1 MSKDIYEKPDLF
13 YLGKDFDK
21 VTLQATNEFTLIK
34 NKAFTTH
41 ATIIGMTGSGKTG
54 LGVGLIEEAA
64 LDNIPSIIIDPK
76 GDMGNLC
83 LVDST
88 FDPASFEEW
97 IKDEAISK
105 GKDPKEYS
113 KEAAQNW
120 LNGVEGSGQ
129 DKERVGRFQSVEK
142 TIYTPGSTAGVG
154 VNILSSLEVPN
165 TQIVEDMD
173 SYMSYLKTTTS
184 SLLSLIGVAD
194 DSNSKEHVL
203 LSTIISNSWQSG
215 ENVSLETIIA
225 HIIKP
230 VFDKIGILP
239 LEDFFESK
247 SRFDFASKFN
257 SLLASPSFALWLQGE
272 NIDIDKLLYD
282 KDGKAKIAI
291 FNISHLDD
299 NQRMFF
305 VSLLLNRY
313 VAWMRRQSGTEILKT
328 ILYMDEIFGFF
339 PPSKN
344 PPSKEPMLLLL
355 KQARAFGV
363 GIILS
368 TQNPVDLDYKG
379 LANIGTWFIGRLQT
393 SQDINKVIDGL
404 SGQIGS
410 SFSKEEIEKLLL
422 NLPKRT
428 FLLKSIHLDDVKLF
442 GTRWTISYLKGPLK
456 KDEII
461 ALSAG
466 KKSNSPALK
475 TLSTTSIKGAI
486 SPIDS
491 SISQYFE
498 TGANS
503 FVPTIGLKGTI
514 LFFNQSKGI
523 NETKDIIL
531 SVPLDTADS
540 HIDISRIVVDNT
552 DFSRFQTISPANSSF
567 EEIPDFVRKDKNL
580 KNAQNELI
588 DYIYQTQNIELF
600 VCKSLKLESSVN
612 ESRADFAI
620 KVNDAIRAK
629 KDEQIEKLTNEL
641 KKKQE
646 LINNKIETLNY
657 QLDKKKSESMVSW
670 LNAGVAVIGALLG
683 GGSNISKAG
692 KVLSHGGKVIRDNND
707 TNRIEDKIEDLDD
720 DLKLLNENFESRVDE
735 LDSLFKVENYPIET
749 LLVKPKKSDINI
761 SVIAL
766 VWRRA

>member
-1 MSKDIYEKPDLF
+1 MSKDIYEKLDLF

-21 VTLQATNEFTLIK
+21 ATLQSTNELTLIK

-54 LGVGLIEEAA
+54 LGVGLIEEAS
-64 LDNIPSIIIDPK
+64 LDNILSIVIDPK

-88 FDPASFEEW
+88 FNPTSFEGW
-97 IKDEAISK
+97 VKDEAVSK
-105 GKDPKEYS
+105 GKDPIEYS
-113 KEAAQNW
+113 KEVAQNW
-120 LNGVEGSGQ
+120 LNGIEGSDQ
-129 DKERVGRFQSVEK
+129 DKERVNRFQSVEK

-154 VNILSSLEVPN
+154 VNILSSLEVPDA
-165 TQIVEDMD
+165 QVLEDMD
-173 SYMSYLKTTTS
+173 TYMSYLKTTTS
-184 SLLSLIGVAD
+184 SLLSLVSIED
-194 DSNSKEHVL
+194 DSGSKEYVL
-203 LSTIISNSWQSG
+203 LSSIISNSWKNG

-225 HIIKP
+225 NIINP
-230 VFDKIGILP
+230 TFDKIGILP
-239 LEDFFESK
+239 VEDFFESK

-257 SLLASPSFALWLQGE
+257 ALLASPSFALWLQGE

-282 KDGKAKIAI
+282 QNGKAKIAI

-313 VAWMRRQSGTEILKT
+313 IAWMRRQSGTEVLKT

-355 KQARAFGV
+355 KQGRAFGV
-363 GIILS
+363 GVILS

-379 LANIGTWFIGRLQT
+379 LSNMGTWFIGRLQT

-428 FLLKSIHLDDVKLF
+428 FLLKSIHLEDVKLF
-442 GTRWTISYLKGPLK
+442 GTRWTMSYLKGPLK
-456 KDEII
+456 KEEII
-461 ALSAG
+461 ALSVG
-466 KKSNSPALK
+466 KKSNSPTIKEPSTTVVKK
-475 TLSTTSIKGAI
+475 TLS
-486 SPIDS
+486 PVDS

-498 TGANS
+498 TGAND
-503 FVPTIGLKGTI
+503 FVPTIGAKGTI
-514 LFFNQSKGI
+514 LFFNQAKGI
-523 NETKDIIL
+523 NENKDLVLNVSIDEN
-531 SVPLDTADS
+531 SS
-540 HIDISRIVVDNT
+540 HIDTSNIAIDNA
-552 DFSRFQTISPANSSF
+552 DFTRFQTTPPNSSSF
-567 EEIPDFVRKDKNL
+567 EAVPDFVRKDKSL
-580 KNAQNELI
+580 KDAQKQLT

-600 VCKSLKLESSVN
+600 VCKSLKLESAPN
-612 ESRADFAI
+612 ESKTDFII

-629 KDEQIEKLTNEL
+629 KDEQIEKLTQEL
-641 KKKQE
+641 KKKE
-646 LINNKIETLNY
+646 ESLNNKKETLNY
-657 QLDKKKSESMVSW
+657 QLDKEKSESTASW
-670 LNAGVAVIGALLG
+670 LNAGVAVLGALLS
-683 GGSNISKAG
+683 GGSSASKVG
-692 KVLSHGGKVIRDNND
+692 KVVSQGGRVLRENGDKS
-707 TNRIEDKIEDLDD
+707 RIEDKMDQLDE
-720 DLKLLNENFESRVDE
+720 DLKLLDDDFKNKVDE
-735 LDSLFKVENYPIET
+735 LDSIFKIENYPIET

-761 SVIAL
+761 STVAL

>member
-1 MSKDIYEKPDLF
+1 MSRDIYEKLDLF

-21 VTLQATNEFTLIK
+21 TTLKSTEELTLIK

-54 LGVGLIEEAA
+54 LGVGLIEEAS

-88 FDPASFEEW
+88 FNPSSFEGW

-105 GKDPKEYS
+105 GKNPTEYANEIS
-113 KEAAQNW
+113 SNW
-120 LNGVEGSGQ
+120 LTGIEGFAQ
-129 DKERVGRFQSVEK
+129 DKERVSRFQNVEK
-142 TIYTPGSTAGVG
+142 TIYTPGSTAGVS

-165 TQIVEDMD
+165 AEIVDDMD
-173 SYMSYLKTTTS
+173 TYMSYLKTTTS
-184 SLLSLIGVAD
+184 SLLSLVGIED
-194 DSNSKEHVL
+194 DSNSKEYVL
-203 LSTIISNSWQSG
+203 LSSIISNFWQSG

-225 HIIKP
+225 SIIKP
-230 VFDKIGILP
+230 TFDKIGILP
-239 LEDFFESK
+239 VEDFFESK
-247 SRFDFASKFN
+247 DRFGFASKFN
-257 SLLASPSFALWLQGE
+257 ALLASPSFALWLQGE
-272 NIDIDKLLYD
+272 NIDIDKMLYD
-282 KDGKAKIAI
+282 QNGKAKVAI

-313 VAWMRRQSGTEILKT
+313 VAWMRRQSGTEVLKT

-363 GIILS
+363 GIVLS

-379 LANIGTWFIGRLQT
+379 LSNIGTWFIGRLQT

-428 FLLKSIHLDDVKLF
+428 FLLKSIHLEDVKLF
-442 GTRWTISYLKGPLK
+442 GTRWTMSYLKGPLK
-456 KDEII
+456 KEEII
-461 ALSAG
+461 TLSMG
-466 KKSNSPALK
+466 KKVNSPIPREPNTTISK
-475 TLSTTSIKGAI
+475 STLS
-486 SPIDS
+486 PVDS
-491 SISQYFE
+491 SITQYFE

-514 LFFNQSKGI
+514 LFFNQSKGL

-531 SVPLDTADS
+531 SMPIDTNS
-540 HIDISRIVVDNT
+540 THIDTSNIIADNA
-552 DFSRFQTISPANSSF
+552 DFTRFQTTSPGNSSF
-567 EEIPDFVRKDKNL
+567 EGVPDFIRKDKEL
-580 KNAQNELI
+580 KDVEKELI
-588 DYIYQTQNIELF
+588 DFIYQTQNIELF
-600 VCKSLKLESSVN
+600 VCKSLKLESAPN
-612 ESRADFAI
+612 ESKTDFII

-629 KDEQIEKLTNEL
+629 KDEQIEKLTEEL
-641 KKKQE
+641 KKKTE
-646 LINNKIETLNY
+646 SLNNKKETLNY
-657 QLDKKKSESMVSW
+657 QLDKEKADSTASW
-670 LNAGVAVIGALLG
+670 LNVGVSVLGALLG
-683 GGSNISKAG
+683 GGSNASKAG
-692 KVLSHGGKVIRDNND
+692 KVLSQGGKIFKDNGD
-707 TNRIEDKIEDLDD
+707 KNRIEDKMEDLDSD
-720 DLKLLNENFESRVDE
+720 MKLLEEEFESRADE
-735 LDSLFKVENYPIET
+735 LDLVFKTENYPIET
-749 LLVKPKKSDINI
+749 LLLKPKKSDINI
-761 SVIAL
+761 SNIAL

>member
-1 MSKDIYEKPDLF
+1 MSRDIYEKLDLF

-21 VTLQATNEFTLIK
+21 TTLKSTEELTLIK

-54 LGVGLIEEAA
+54 LGVGLIEEAS

-88 FDPASFEEW
+88 FSPSSFEGW

-105 GKDPKEYS
+105 GKNPAEYANEIS
-113 KEAAQNW
+113 SNW
-120 LNGVEGSGQ
+120 LTGIEGFAQ
-129 DKERVGRFQSVEK
+129 DKERVSRFQSVEK
-142 TIYTPGSTAGVG
+142 TIYTPGSTAGVS

-165 TQIVEDMD
+165 AEIVDDMD
-173 SYMSYLKTTTS
+173 TYMSYLKTTTS
-184 SLLSLIGVAD
+184 SLLSLVGIED
-194 DSNSKEHVL
+194 DSNSKEYVL
-203 LSTIISNSWQSG
+203 LSSIISNFWQSG

-225 HIIKP
+225 SIIKP
-230 VFDKIGILP
+230 TFDKIGILP
-239 LEDFFESK
+239 VEDFFESK
-247 SRFDFASKFN
+247 DRFGFASKFN
-257 SLLASPSFALWLQGE
+257 ALLASPSFALWLQGE
-272 NIDIDKLLYD
+272 NIDIDKMLYD
-282 KDGKAKIAI
+282 QNGKAKVAI
-291 FNISHLDD
+291 FNISYLDD

-313 VAWMRRQSGTEILKT
+313 VAWMRRQSGTEVLKT

-363 GIILS
+363 GIVLS

-379 LANIGTWFIGRLQT
+379 LSNIGTWFIGRLQT

-410 SFSKEEIEKLLL
+410 TFSKEEIEKLLL

-428 FLLKSIHLDDVKLF
+428 FLLKSIHLEDVKLF
-442 GTRWTISYLKGPLK
+442 GTRWTMSYLKGPLK
-456 KDEII
+456 KEEII
-461 ALSAG
+461 TLSVG
-466 KKSNSPALK
+466 KKVNSPIPK
-475 TLSTTSIKGAI
+475 EPNTITSKSTLS
-486 SPIDS
+486 PVDS
-491 SISQYFE
+491 SITQYFE

-514 LFFNQSKGI
+514 LFFNQSKGL
-523 NETKDIIL
+523 NETKDVIL
-531 SVPLDTADS
+531 SMPIDTNS
-540 HIDISRIVVDNT
+540 THIDTSNIIVDNA
-552 DFSRFQTISPANSSF
+552 DFTRFQTTPPSNSSF
-567 EEIPDFVRKDKNL
+567 EGVPDFIRKDKEL
-580 KNAQNELI
+580 KDVEKELI
-588 DYIYQTQNIELF
+588 DYIYQTQNVELF
-600 VCKSLKLESSVN
+600 VCKSLKLESAPN
-612 ESRADFAI
+612 ESKTDFII
-620 KVNDAIRAK
+620 KVNDVIRTK
-629 KDEQIEKLTNEL
+629 KDEQIEKLTQDL

-646 LINNKIETLNY
+646 SVNNKIETLNY
-657 QLDKKKSESMVSW
+657 QLDKEKSESRASW

-683 GGSNISKAG
+683 GGSNATKAG
-692 KVLSHGGKVIRDNND
+692 KVISHGGKIFKDNND
-707 TNRIEDKIEDLDD
+707 TNIIEDKMENLDN
-720 DLKLLNENFESRVDE
+720 DLKLIEKDFESRVNE

-749 LLVKPKKSDINI
+749 LLLKPKKSDINI
-761 SVIAL
+761 SNIAL

>member
-1 MSKDIYEKPDLF
+1 
-13 YLGKDFDK
+13 
-21 VTLQATNEFTLIK
+21 
-34 NKAFTTH
+34 
-41 ATIIGMTGSGKTG
+41 
-54 LGVGLIEEAA
+54 
-64 LDNIPSIIIDPK
+64 
-76 GDMGNLC
+76 
-83 LVDST
+83 
-88 FDPASFEEW
+88 
-97 IKDEAISK
+97 
-105 GKDPKEYS
+105 
-113 KEAAQNW
+113 
-120 LNGVEGSGQ
+120 
-129 DKERVGRFQSVEK
+129 
-142 TIYTPGSTAGVG
+142 
-154 VNILSSLEVPN
+154 
-165 TQIVEDMD
+165 
-173 SYMSYLKTTTS
+173 
-184 SLLSLIGVAD
+184 
-194 DSNSKEHVL
+194 
-203 LSTIISNSWQSG
+203 
-215 ENVSLETIIA
+215 
-225 HIIKP
+225 
-230 VFDKIGILP
+230 
-239 LEDFFESK
+239 
-247 SRFDFASKFN
+247 
-257 SLLASPSFALWLQGE
+257 
-272 NIDIDKLLYD
+272 
-282 KDGKAKIAI
+282 
-291 FNISHLDD
+291 
-299 NQRMFF
+299 
-305 VSLLLNRY
+305 
-313 VAWMRRQSGTEILKT
+313 WMRRQSGTEILKT

-461 ALSAG
+461 TLSAG

-646 LINNKIETLNY
+646 SINNKIETLNY
-657 QLDKKKSESMVSW
+657 QLDKEKSESMASW

>member
-1 MSKDIYEKPDLF
+1 MSKEIYEKLDLF

-21 VTLQATNEFTLIK
+21 TTLESKSELTLIK

-83 LVDST
+83 LIDST
-88 FDPASFEEW
+88 FNPESFEGW
-97 IKDEAISK
+97 VKDEATSK
-105 GKDPKEYS
+105 GKDVKEYS
-113 KEAAQNW
+113 KEVAQTW
-120 LNGVEGSGQ
+120 LSGIEGSGQ
-129 DKERVGRFQSVEK
+129 DKDRVSRFGSVEK

-154 VNILSSLEVPN
+154 VNILSSLEVPS
-165 TQIVEDMD
+165 TQILEDMD
-173 SYMSYLKTTTS
+173 TYMSYLKTTTS
-184 SLLSLIGVAD
+184 SLLSLVGIED
-194 DSNSKEHVL
+194 DSNSKEYVL
-203 LSTIISNSWQSG
+203 LSQIISNSWKSG

-225 HIIKP
+225 NIINP
-230 VFDKIGILP
+230 SFDKIGILP
-239 LEDFFESK
+239 VEDFFESK

-257 SLLASPSFALWLQGE
+257 ALLASPSFALWLQGE

-282 KDGKAKIAI
+282 QNGKAKVAI

-313 VAWMRRQSGTEILKT
+313 IAWMRRQSGTEVLKT

-363 GIILS
+363 GIVLS

-379 LANIGTWFIGRLQT
+379 LSNIGTWFIGRLQT

-428 FLLKSIHLDDVKLF
+428 FLLKSIHLEDVKLF
-442 GTRWTISYLKGPLK
+442 GTRWTMSYLKGPLK
-456 KDEII
+456 KEEII
-461 ALSAG
+461 SLTAG
-466 KKSNSPALK
+466 KKINSPAPKETNTTVVQK
-475 TLSTTSIKGAI
+475 TLS
-486 SPIDS
+486 PVDS
-491 SISQYFE
+491 SIAQYFE

-514 LFFNQSKGI
+514 LFFNQSKGL
-523 NETKDIIL
+523 NENKDIIL
-531 SVPLDTADS
+531 RVSIEASSSQVDMS
-540 HIDISRIVVDNT
+540 SIIVDNA
-552 DFSRFQTISPANSSF
+552 DFTRFQITPPANSSF
-567 EEIPDFVRKDKNL
+567 ETVPDFIRKDKSL
-580 KNAQNELI
+580 KDAEKQLI
-588 DYIYQTQNIELF
+588 DYIYQTQNVELF
-600 VCKSLKLESSVN
+600 VCKSLKLESMPN
-612 ESRADFAI
+612 ESRADFII

-629 KDEQIEKLTNEL
+629 KDEQIEKLTQEL
-641 KKKQE
+641 KKKTE
-646 LINNKIETLNY
+646 SLNNKKETLNY
-657 QLDKKKSESMVSW
+657 QLDKEKADSTASW
-670 LNAGVAVIGALLG
+670 LTVGVSVIGTLLG
-683 GGSNISKAG
+683 GGSTASKAG
-692 KVLSHGGKVIRDNND
+692 KVLSQGGKIFKENGDK
-707 TNRIEDKIEDLDD
+707 NRIEDKMEDLDND
-720 DLKLLNENFESRVDE
+720 MKLLEEEFESRVDE
-735 LDSLFKVENYPIET
+735 LDLVFKTENYPIET
-749 LLVKPKKSDINI
+749 LLIKPKKSDINI
-761 SVIAL
+761 SNIAL

>member
-1 MSKDIYEKPDLF
+1 MSRDIYEKLDLF

-21 VTLQATNEFTLIK
+21 TTLKSTEELTLIK

-54 LGVGLIEEAA
+54 LGVGLIEEAS

-88 FDPASFEEW
+88 FNPSSFEGW

-105 GKDPKEYS
+105 GKNPTEYANEIS
-113 KEAAQNW
+113 SNW
-120 LNGVEGSGQ
+120 LTGIEGFAQ
-129 DKERVGRFQSVEK
+129 DKERVSRFQNVEK
-142 TIYTPGSTAGVG
+142 TIYTPGSTAGVS

-165 TQIVEDMD
+165 AEIVDDMD
-173 SYMSYLKTTTS
+173 TYMSYLKTTTS
-184 SLLSLIGVAD
+184 SLLSLVGIED
-194 DSNSKEHVL
+194 DSNSKEYVL
-203 LSTIISNSWQSG
+203 LSSIISNFWQSG

-225 HIIKP
+225 SIIKP
-230 VFDKIGILP
+230 TFDKIGILP
-239 LEDFFESK
+239 VEDFFESK
-247 SRFDFASKFN
+247 DRFGFASKFN
-257 SLLASPSFALWLQGE
+257 ALLASPSFALWLQGE
-272 NIDIDKLLYD
+272 NIDIDKMLYD
-282 KDGKAKIAI
+282 QNGKAKVAI

-313 VAWMRRQSGTEILKT
+313 VAWMRRQSGTEVLKT

-363 GIILS
+363 GIVLS

-379 LANIGTWFIGRLQT
+379 LSNIGTWFIGRLQT

-410 SFSKEEIEKLLL
+410 SFSREEIEKLLL

-428 FLLKSIHLDDVKLF
+428 FLLKSIHLEDVKLF
-442 GTRWTISYLKGPLK
+442 GTRWTMSYLKGPLK
-456 KDEII
+456 KEEIVT
-461 ALSAG
+461 LSVG
-466 KKSNSPALK
+466 KKVNSPIPREPNTTISK
-475 TLSTTSIKGAI
+475 STLS
-486 SPIDS
+486 PVDS
-491 SISQYFE
+491 SITQYFE

-514 LFFNQSKGI
+514 LFFNQSKGL

-531 SVPLDTADS
+531 SMPIDTNS
-540 HIDISRIVVDNT
+540 THIDTSNIIADNA
-552 DFSRFQTISPANSSF
+552 DFTRFQTTSPSNSSF
-567 EEIPDFVRKDKNL
+567 EGVPDFIRKDKEL
-580 KNAQNELI
+580 KDVEKELI
-588 DYIYQTQNIELF
+588 DFIYQTQNIELF
-600 VCKSLKLESSVN
+600 ICKSLKLESAPN
-612 ESRADFAI
+612 ESKTDFII

-629 KDEQIEKLTNEL
+629 KDEQIEKLTEEL
-641 KKKQE
+641 KKKTE
-646 LINNKIETLNY
+646 SLNNKKETLNY
-657 QLDKKKSESMVSW
+657 QLDKEKADSTASW
-670 LNAGVAVIGALLG
+670 LNVGVSVLGALLG
-683 GGSNISKAG
+683 GGSNASKAG
-692 KVLSHGGKVIRDNND
+692 KVLSQGGKIFKDNGD
-707 TNRIEDKIEDLDD
+707 KNRIEDKMEDLDSD
-720 DLKLLNENFESRVDE
+720 MKLLEEEFESRADE
-735 LDSLFKVENYPIET
+735 LDLVFKTENYPIET
-749 LLVKPKKSDINI
+749 LLLKPKKSDINI
-761 SVIAL
+761 SNIAL